1 MSTHTKNGIS
11 VIPPVGGIMAYM
23 GTSSPD
29 GWIICDGV
37 AVINTDGWYDAL
49 IQLNIG
55 TLSDNYYTPP
65 DLKGRFLYGTTSV
78 GVTGVEGGTSSIDLE
93 HSHTQQADTTT
104 SLTVPN
110 YNNVA
115 TTTNNS
121 GSSAGIWAWETST
134 QPQITLST
142 NNPDIEKSL
151 NNETSIL
158 PPYYSVTYILKY

>member
-37 AVINTDGWYDAL
+37 AVINTDGRYDEL

-55 TLSDNYYTPP
+55 TWSDNYYTPP

-78 GVTGVEGGTSSIDLE
+78 GVTGVIGGTSSIDLE
-93 HSHTQQADTTT
+93 HSHTQQAGTTA

-121 GSSAGIWAWETST
+121 GSSAGIWAWETGT
-134 QPQITLST
+134 QPEITLSN
-142 NNPDIEKSL
+142 NNPETDKSL
-151 NNETSIL
+151 SNETSIL